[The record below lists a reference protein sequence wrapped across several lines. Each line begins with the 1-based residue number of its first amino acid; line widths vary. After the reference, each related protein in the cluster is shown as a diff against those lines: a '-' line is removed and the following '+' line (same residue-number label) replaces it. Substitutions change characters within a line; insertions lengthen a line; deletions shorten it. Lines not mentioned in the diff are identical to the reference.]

1 MIQYWRPVSHKHRKF
16 DRNMMINQLDWGIY
30 RPMIYPIFWQIMAN
44 PHSSRHVERRSGSEN
59 HHGWFPQSSIE
70 KISPPPPPV
79 PPNTT
84 SRATPSPLRNVPSYA
99 LNGCDKAGMIGGQI
113 FVWFQ
118 TQKPSEMGPQ
128 AINHIPCHS
137 GQLIGFV
144 PLLLCVWRFWSQ
156 IQPISLKHTG
166 SAALCFQLLS
176 GYLS

>member
-1 MIQYWRPVSHKHRKF
+1 
-16 DRNMMINQLDWGIY
+16 
-30 RPMIYPIFWQIMAN
+30 MAN
-44 PHSSRHVERRSGSEN
+44 PHSSRHVARRSGSEN

-70 KISPPPPPV
+70 KISPPPPPA

-128 AINHIPCHS
+128 AIITSLVTLANWLALFLWYLVCEGCEAKYNP
-137 GQLIGFV
+137 F
-144 PLLLCVWRFWSQ
+144 PLSILAPLHCVFSYTLWLFIIALEHHHFSEV
-156 IQPISLKHTG
+156 ISST
-166 SAALCFQLLS
+166 
-176 GYLS
+176 YE